1 MPASV
6 KDRDAGRKI
15 SPPPLKVRGWHRRWK
30 RLLGAGGGAAG
41 VKLSGRSGRPGL
53 SKIAWQ
59 EIDRR
64 AERMHIL
71 LFWFIPR

>member
-1 MPASV
+1 MP
-6 KDRDAGRKI
+6 GRKI
-15 SPPPLKVRGWHRRWK
+15 SPPPLKVRAGTDAGK

-41 VKLSGRSGRPGL
+41 VNYQADPAVPGL

-59 EIDRR
+59 EIDLVLNGCTF
-64 AERMHIL
+64 L